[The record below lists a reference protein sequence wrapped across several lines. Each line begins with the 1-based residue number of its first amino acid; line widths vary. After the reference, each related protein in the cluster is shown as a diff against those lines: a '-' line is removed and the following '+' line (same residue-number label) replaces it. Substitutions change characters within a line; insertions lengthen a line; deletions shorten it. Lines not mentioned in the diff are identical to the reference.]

1 MNMTYAELREWLD
14 TLTPEQMAMPARV
27 YAGDVD
33 DFMPVFSVCLNTDDE
48 MGESLDG
55 LDPTQ
60 PLMLI

>member
-14 TLTPEQMAMPARV
+14 ELTPEQMAMPVSV
-27 YAGDVD
+27 YAGDID
-33 DFMPVFSVCLNTDDE
+33 DYMPVFSVCTNSKEE
-48 MGESLDG
+48 MGESLEG